1 MELLRKWQ
9 QTANSKHVSRVLCE
23 LCDCNKHYNATFSPS
38 NHWWIFP
45 FFYMCFVSTLHML
58 WFLSLLQ
65 LFSHIIVAVKIF
77 CCVYFHFGCVFLD
90 SFFFSICWCFLTSQC
105 IWPLTGTTP
114 LSLPMKLSQSVENS
128 YWLLP
133 LGVATGD
140 HLPCH
145 PTLASSSVS
154 LTLSSFTTSMSVLCE
169 LPIYP
174 LLTASTSFVK
184 YIHYLQSFIQKILVV
199 TSAKPLD
206 T

>member
-1 MELLRKWQ
+1 MNLPLLLHVFRFNPTHALVSVTSAAVQSHYCRRKDIL
-9 QTANSKHVSRVLCE
+9 LC
-23 LCDCNKHYNATFSPS
+23 
-38 NHWWIFP
+38 
-45 FFYMCFVSTLHML
+45 
-58 WFLSLLQ
+58 
-65 LFSHIIVAVKIF
+65 LFSF
-77 CCVYFHFGCVFLD
+77 RLCVFGQ
-90 SFFFSICWCFLTSQC
+90 FFFSICWCFLTSQC

-174 LLTASTSFVK
+174 LLTAPSSTSFVK